1 MRVQFG
7 YFVQLKLRSVLM
19 KSNKI
24 SYLAAAVGLITS
36 GTALAAF
43 DGSAGNSSVLF
54 NAYESVSGY
63 SFALDT
69 ALRKDEI
76 TSSFTG
82 LSINLANDANWNSF
96 LTHVGSAHLAD
107 IKWNVIAADTNAGSV
122 DHDPVSYLTTGPAAG
137 VPDGTRT
144 AQLNSWGGNFNSFVT
159 ASGNFGATGF
169 AGGNSTVHLKEGP
182 ADYASYEVA
191 HGSNWNT
198 KSNFDTT
205 AALGGTLSFYEIT
218 KNGAAVTNTVNAHQ
232 LGTVTLSETG
242 ALAISPIPEADSWA
256 MLLAGLALVSAI
268 ARRRSVSMS

>member
-1 MRVQFG
+1 M
-7 YFVQLKLRSVLM
+7 KLH
-19 KSNKI
+19 KI
-24 SYLAAAVGLITS
+24 KYLAAAVALITS
-36 GTALAAF
+36 STALAAF

-69 ALRKDEI
+69 GLRKDDF
-76 TSSFTG
+76 TPSFTG
-82 LSINLANDANWNSF
+82 LSVNLANDANWNSF

-107 IKWNVIAADTNAGSV
+107 IKWNIIAADTNAGSV
-122 DHDPVSYLTTGPAAG
+122 DHDPVSYLTSGPAVG
-137 VPDGTRT
+137 VPDGTRN

-191 HGSNWNT
+191 HGSSWNT

-205 AALGGTLSFYEIT
+205 AGLGGTLSFYELT
-218 KNGAAVTNTVNAHQ
+218 KNGAPVTNVVNSHQ
-232 LGTVTLSETG
+232 LGTVTLSEAG

-256 MLLAGLALVSAI
+256 MLLAGLALVGSI
-268 ARRRSVSMS
+268 ARRRSLRAS